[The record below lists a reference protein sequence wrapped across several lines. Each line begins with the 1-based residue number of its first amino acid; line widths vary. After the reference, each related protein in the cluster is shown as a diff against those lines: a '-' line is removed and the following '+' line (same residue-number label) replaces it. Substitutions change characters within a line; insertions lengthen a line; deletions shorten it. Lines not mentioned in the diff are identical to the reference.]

1 MWASY
6 KGVSLILE
14 KLLSRSSFYDIACF
28 SILIIGPHMDAIITS
43 DNVFRS
49 SSIDVIIF
57 NCGPLIIDASL
68 LLEDSFVK
76 SRITAI
82 I

>member
-1 MWASY
+1 
-6 KGVSLILE
+6 
-14 KLLSRSSFYDIACF
+14 
-28 SILIIGPHMDAIITS
+28 MDAIITS

-68 LLEDSFVK
+68 VLEDSFVK